1 MNDVTLEHPNLPGR
15 TMTVRRR
22 AMATW
27 IAAGWHPSD
36 VESEPKKPIKRRGRK
51 SSEETD

>member
-1 MNDVTLEHPNLPGR
+1 MNTVTLENPNLPGR

-27 IAAGWHPSD
+27 IAAGWRPSD
-36 VESEPKKPIKRRGRK
+36 VEPEPKKPIKRRRRP
-51 SSEETD
+51 SEETH